1 MYIIKHFCTDN
12 ENLFRVIYETAS
24 IAEQRFHGT
33 KEECE
38 NYIRIINT
46 CNNVTRQYI
55 LQYVRCQKDLIIAL
69 S

>member
-1 MYIIKHFCTDN
+1 MYSIKHFCTNDA
-12 ENLFRVIYETAS
+12 NLFSVIYETMS

-46 CNNVTRQYI
+46 CNHAIMQYI
-55 LQYVRCQKDLIIAL
+55 LQYVRCQKDLLVAL
-69 S
+69 N

>member
-12 ENLFRVIYETAS
+12 VNLFRVIYETTS
-24 IAEQRFHGT
+24 IAKQCFHGT

-46 CNNVTRQYI
+46 CNSVTRQYI
-55 LQYVRCQKDLIIAL
+55 LKYVRCQKDLLVAL

>member
-1 MYIIKHFCTDN
+1 MYIIKHFCTDDD
-12 ENLFRVIYETAS
+12 NLFRVIYETAS

-46 CNNVTRQYI
+46 CDHATRQYI
-55 LQYVRCQKDLIIAL
+55 LQYVRCQKDLLVAL
-69 S
+69 N

>member
-1 MYIIKHFCTDN
+1 MYSIKHFCMDDA
-12 ENLFRVIYETAS
+12 NLFRVIYETMS

-46 CNNVTRQYI
+46 CNHATMQYI
-55 LQYVRCQKDLIIAL
+55 LQYVRCQKDLLVAL
-69 S
+69 N